1 MDGVNVRPVVAAVV
15 AATQS
20 CLRCQRCP
28 ARVAAGGRAW
38 TGTEMGAGAAAEPD
52 PPLNAATRD
61 ASSDDTA
68 GAAPP
73 GREDGTGGGG
83 LDDTGFAICAICGRD
98 AGTGGTAA
106 AEALGVAR
114 AGGEGEGG
122 GDGRERFPAAASSD
136 AEMSPR
142 VGVGGGTAMA
152 AVASA
157 LPPLMSE
164 LRPRIDSNAALR
176 GGGGGSADRPSA
188 GGDPTLLPLRPG
200 DELTNT
206 GEGEAAAACPFAPGD
221 DPHDCGMGEL
231 ERLPS
236 GDRLLAIAA
245 AEMSEGLKP
254 LPLPPPAPLTNG
266 RLSLTEGAAAPPAFA
281 ARIAS
286 SSALFA
292 CSNFRLSLCALRLA
306 SSVLPFCSGPSRT

>member
-1 MDGVNVRPVVAAVV
+1 M
-15 AATQS
+15 T
-20 CLRCQRCP
+20 
-28 ARVAAGGRAW
+28 
-38 TGTEMGAGAAAEPD
+38 TEMGVGDAAAPD

-83 LDDTGFAICAICGRD
+83 LDDIGFAICAICGRD

-122 GDGRERFPAAASSD
+122 GEGRERFPAAASSD
-136 AEMSPR
+136 AEIRPR

-206 GEGEAAAACPFAPGD
+206 GEADAAACPFAPGD

-236 GDRLLAIAA
+236 GDRLLAMAA
-245 AEMSEGLKP
+245 AETSDGLKP